1 MSYVNEDHSHDYYPI
16 PNLNGTDHNDFNRRI
31 LLIAIV
37 SLSIVL
43 VLVFALHLYARFV
56 LRRQARRRAAIHQ
69 LSLTVAHAHAQNN
82 EPRNTGLDPL
92 LINALPMFIFK
103 QKEQPGQI
111 TENQGF
117 KSGSATAAHVVVDD
131 GSMVE
136 CAVCL
141 SALEDEEMV
150 RLLPNC
156 KHTFHVGCIDTWLAS
171 HSTCPICRT
180 KVEPRLVPQPR
191 EGPNGLVHDV
201 APTAPLLIEPIEGTS
216 DGTNSSATN
225 FCGSPKINGSNSRLS
240 SFRRILSRERSSR
253 RIQPSSHDE
262 IDQDLER
269 Q

>member
-1 MSYVNEDHSHDYYPI
+1 MDYSDHDHNHDPI
-16 PNLNGTDHNDFNRRI
+16 PDFNRM
-31 LLIAIV
+31 LMLMALV

-56 LRRQARRRAAIHQ
+56 LRRQARLRTAIHQ
-69 LSLTVAHAHAQNN
+69 FSITVAHAHAQNN
-82 EPRNTGLDPL
+82 EPHDNGVDPL
-92 LINALPMFIFK
+92 LIKALPMFIFK
-103 QKEQPGQI
+103 RKEQPHQI

-117 KSGSATAAHVVVDD
+117 KSGSATAADVVVYD

-180 KVEPRLVPQPR
+180 KVEPRLVQQPR
-191 EGPNGLVHDV
+191 EGTNGLVLDV
-201 APTAPLLIEPIEGTS
+201 APKAPLLIEPIEGTS
-216 DGTNSSATN
+216 DGSTSATI

-240 SFRRILSRERSSR
+240 SFRRILSMESSSR
-253 RIQPSSHDE
+253 RIQPFSHDE